1 MGLKKDIAMS
11 ATPASVR
18 PGALRGAEELPAP
31 VSGQR
36 HEIGSPVGR
45 LTYYSASPE
54 TDGKLPPLL
63 LIHSINAAGSAYEV
77 KPLYEHYRRSRT
89 VYALELPGFGHSERG
104 QREYSVRMM
113 TDAILIMVGE
123 IQNVHGR
130 GPIDALAVSLS
141 SEFLARAVTETPLK
155 FRTAALVSPTGFRSR
170 DAATKWRDGT
180 RAMPWLHALF
190 EFPLW
195 SEAFFRL
202 LTSRA
207 GIRYF
212 LRKTWGGPD
221 IDEGLAEYDYL
232 TTRQPG
238 AQHAP
243 YYFVSGYLFSE
254 NIIRIYHSLTLPVW
268 MAHGVRGDFVDY
280 TNKTVV
286 QDRANWTIQVFP
298 TGAMPHFEAKDDFV
312 RAYEAFL
319 AAVPVVS
326 PA

>member
-1 MGLKKDIAMS
+1 MA
-11 ATPASVR
+11 
-18 PGALRGAEELPAP
+18 ELPAP

-45 LTYYSASPE
+45 LTYYAAGPDAQSNA
-54 TDGKLPPLL
+54 PPLL
-63 LIHSINAAGSAYEV
+63 LIHSINAAGSAYETR
-77 KPLYEHYRRSRT
+77 PLYEYYRQSRT

-104 QREYSVRMM
+104 KREYSVRVM
-113 TDAILIMVGE
+113 TDAILLCVRE

-155 FRTAALVSPTGFRSR
+155 FRTLALVSPTGFRSR
-170 DAATKWRDGT
+170 DKTAKWRDGT
-180 RAMPWLHALF
+180 RGLPGLHAFF

-207 GIRYF
+207 SIRYF
-212 LRKTWGGPD
+212 LRKTWGSPD

-232 TTRQPG
+232 TTHQPG

-243 YYFVSGYLFSE
+243 YYFVSGFLFSQDAL
-254 NIIRIYHSLTLPVW
+254 RIYQSLTLPVW
-268 MAHGVRGDFVDY
+268 MSHGVRGDFVDY
-280 TNKTVV
+280 SNKTVV
-286 QDRANWTIQVFP
+286 EGRANWTIEVFQ
-298 TGAMPHFEAKDDFV
+298 TGAMPHFEAREAFV
-312 RAYEAFL
+312 RSYDAFL
-319 AAVPVVS
+319 AHVET

>member
-1 MGLKKDIAMS
+1 MA
-11 ATPASVR
+11 
-18 PGALRGAEELPAP
+18 ELPAP

-45 LTYYSASPE
+45 LTYYAAGPDAQSEA
-54 TDGKLPPLL
+54 PPLL
-63 LIHSINAAGSAYEV
+63 LIHSINAAGSAYEI
-77 KPLYEHYRRSRT
+77 KPLYEYYRQSRT

-104 QREYSVRMM
+104 KREYSVRVM
-113 TDAILIMVGE
+113 TDAILLCVRE

-170 DAATKWRDGT
+170 DKITKWRDGT
-180 RAMPWLHALF
+180 RGMPVLHAIF
-190 EFPLW
+190 EVPLW

-202 LTSRA
+202 LSTRA
-207 GIRYF
+207 SIRYF
-212 LRKTWGGPD
+212 LRKTWGSPD

-232 TTRQPG
+232 TTHQPG

-243 YYFVSGYLFSE
+243 YYFVSGFLFSQD
-254 NIIRIYHSLTLPVW
+254 ILRIYQSLTLPVW
-268 MAHGVRGDFVDY
+268 MSHGVRGDFVDY
-280 TNKTVV
+280 SNKTVV
-286 QDRANWTIQVFP
+286 EGRANWTIEVFQ
-298 TGAMPHFEAKDDFV
+298 TGAMPHFEAREGFIRSYD
-312 RAYEAFL
+312 AFL
-319 AAVPVVS
+319 ARAEA

>member
-1 MGLKKDIAMS
+1 MA
-11 ATPASVR
+11 
-18 PGALRGAEELPAP
+18 ELPAP

-45 LTYYSASPE
+45 LTYYAAGPE
-54 TDGKLPPLL
+54 AQSKAPPLL
-63 LIHSINAAGSAYEV
+63 LIHSINAAGSAYEI
-77 KPLYEHYRRSRT
+77 KPLYEHYRQSRT

-104 QREYSVRMM
+104 KREYSVRVM
-113 TDAILIMVGE
+113 TDAILLCVGE

-155 FRTAALVSPTGFRSR
+155 FRTVALVSPTGFRSR
-170 DAATKWRDGT
+170 DKTAKWRDGT
-180 RAMPWLHALF
+180 RGMPRLHAFF

-207 GIRYF
+207 SIRYF
-212 LRKTWGGPD
+212 LRKTWGSPD

-232 TTRQPG
+232 TTHQPG

-243 YYFVSGYLFSE
+243 YYFVSGFLFSQD
-254 NIIRIYHSLTLPVW
+254 ILRVYQSLTLPVW
-268 MAHGVRGDFVDY
+268 MSHGVRGDFVDY
-280 TNKTVV
+280 SNKTVV
-286 QDRANWTIQVFP
+286 EGRANWTIEVFQ
-298 TGAMPHFEAKDDFV
+298 TGAMPHFEAREAFV
-312 RAYEAFL
+312 RSYDAFL
-319 AAVPVVS
+319 ARAEA